1 MKKILYTFLLIGP
14 LLFIYSCDKDE
25 DPDNTDNNIPTNY
38 VLYDGNYYEMDGPCV
53 IIDYG
58 LWSEEEGIN
67 NLDIVIGS
75 SNLYL
80 NENTDDNFELYDTT
94 AVSQVLYFE
103 LFTSETMLN
112 SGVYNFDPETQNS
125 MTFDIGEFS
134 VFNDGL
140 DSAFEE
146 DQILYADI
154 TAGTVN
160 ININTSSSSI
170 TIDVD
175 CTTDENKNIS
185 AYWEGDYNY
194 YDYRNLFNSSEEF
207 KLNKHINLMK

>member
-1 MKKILYTFLLIGP
+1 
-14 LLFIYSCDKDE
+14 
-25 DPDNTDNNIPTNY
+25 
-38 VLYDGNYYEMDGPCV
+38 NYYEMGGPCV
-53 IIDYG
+53 IVDYG
-58 LWSEEEGIN
+58 LWGEDVGTN
-67 NLDIVIGS
+67 NLDIVVGS
-75 SNLYL
+75 SNLYF
-80 NENTDDNFELYDTT
+80 NGVDDDFELYDTT

-112 SGVYNFDPETQNS
+112 SGVYNFDPEETYNS

-134 VFNDGL
+134 VFNEGL

-146 DQILYADI
+146 DEILYVDI
-154 TAGTVN
+154 TAGSVN

-194 YDYRNLFNSSEEF
+194 YDDSGLVNSSEEF
-207 KLNKHINLMK
+207 KINKHINLMK